1 MRGFFS
7 SKIEAA
13 RAAVAQGVQN
23 INSQFPGLSGAAST
37 VSNIMDGVRSAF
49 ASKIE
54 AARSAVSQGIANIK
68 NLFNFSWSLPPIRL
82 PHFSVSGSFSLNPPS
97 VPKIGV
103 SWYKQGGI
111 LNGAQIFGSMGDTL
125 LGGGEAGAEAVLPL
139 SSFYSELA
147 AILDERLAALQHTG
161 PLIEQHNEYHS
172 PKALSPA
179 EAARETRE
187 ATRQAVRAIR
197 K

>member
-1 MRGFFS
+1 MFLEQGCCFISF
-7 SKIEAA
+7 A
-13 RAAVAQGVQN
+13 RREGC
-23 INSQFPGLSGAAST
+23 
-37 VSNIMDGVRSAF
+37 R
-49 ASKIE
+49 
-54 AARSAVSQGIANIK
+54 R
-68 NLFNFSWSLPPIRL
+68 R
-82 PHFSVSGSFSLNPPS
+82 
-97 VPKIGV
+97 
-103 SWYKQGGI
+103 
-111 LNGAQIFGSMGDTL
+111 
-125 LGGGEAGAEAVLPL
+125 GGGEAGAEAVLPL

>member
-1 MRGFFS
+1 
-7 SKIEAA
+7 
-13 RAAVAQGVQN
+13 
-23 INSQFPGLSGAAST
+23 
-37 VSNIMDGVRSAF
+37 
-49 ASKIE
+49 
-54 AARSAVSQGIANIK
+54 
-68 NLFNFSWSLPPIRL
+68 
-82 PHFSVSGSFSLNPPS
+82 
-97 VPKIGV
+97 
-103 SWYKQGGI
+103 
-111 LNGAQIFGSMGDTL
+111 MGDTL